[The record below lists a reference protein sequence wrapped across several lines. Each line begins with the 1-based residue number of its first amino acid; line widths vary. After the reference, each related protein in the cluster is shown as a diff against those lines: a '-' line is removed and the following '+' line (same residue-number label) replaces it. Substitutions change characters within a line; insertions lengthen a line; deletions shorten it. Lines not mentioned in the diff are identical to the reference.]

1 MSIVITGM
9 KRQLL
14 GLCAALTLF
23 SPAAGAAPPERV
35 VDGNRLIS
43 RSDPAVIIKLP
54 RNARHVG
61 ADRWDLYDIADAE
74 LHVFVEADRDK
85 NVKTLYWIQFEGY
98 LPSNTHIYD
107 YTKDEPVKFA
117 GRDFW
122 QRARFGPTNGAT
134 RAGSDLEHVRGLL
147 DKAGYKMP
155 AESMNVR
162 LVQVLDEA
170 RRKELMFI
178 YAEDLAPTGY
188 TAAQLMDGDK
198 TRPEW
203 EPIRQKLIA
212 RARQRIRI
220 ED

>member
-1 MSIVITGM
+1 M

-14 GLCAALTLF
+14 GYCAALVLLST
-23 SPAAGAAPPERV
+23 AASAASPERV
-35 VDGNRLIS
+35 VKGNRLIS
-43 RSDPAVIIKLP
+43 KADPAIVIKLP
-54 RNARHVG
+54 RNAKHVG

-85 NVKTLYWIQFEGY
+85 NVKVMYWIQFESY
-98 LPSNTHIYD
+98 LPSNTHTYN

-122 QRARFGPTNGAT
+122 QRARFGPTTGPA
-134 RAGSDLEHVRGLL
+134 RAGSDLEHVRALL
-147 DKAGYKMP
+147 DKAGYKTP
-155 AESMNVR
+155 ADTMNVR

-188 TAAQLMDGDK
+188 TSAQLMDGDK

-203 EPIRQKLIA
+203 EPIKQMMLE
-212 RARQRIRI
+212 RARERIRI
-220 ED
+220 VD

>member
-1 MSIVITGM
+1 M

-14 GLCAALTLF
+14 GLCAALFLL
-23 SPAAGAAPPERV
+23 PNPAGAASPERV
-35 VDGNRLIS
+35 VKGSRLIS
-43 RSDPAVIIKLP
+43 KADPAIVIKLP
-54 RNARHVG
+54 REAKYVG

-85 NVKTLYWIQFEGY
+85 NVKTMYWIQFEGY
-98 LPSNTHIYD
+98 LPSNTHIYN
-107 YTKDEPVKFA
+107 YTKDEAVKFA

-122 QRARFGPTNGAT
+122 QRARFGPTSGPP
-134 RAGSDLEHVRGLL
+134 RAGSDLEHVRALL
-147 DKAGYKMP
+147 AQAGYKTP
-155 AESMNVR
+155 AETMNVR

-188 TAAQLMDGDK
+188 TSAQLMDGEQ

-203 EPIRQKLIA
+203 EPIKQKLLE
-212 RARQRIRI
+212 RARKRIRI
-220 ED
+220 VD

>member
-1 MSIVITGM
+1 M

-14 GLCAALTLF
+14 GLCATLTLL
-23 SPAAGAAPPERV
+23 SATALAASPERV
-35 VDGNRLIS
+35 VKGNRLIS
-43 RSDPAVIIKLP
+43 KSDPAIVIKLP

-85 NVKTLYWIQFEGY
+85 VVKVMYWIQFEQY
-98 LPSNTHIYD
+98 LPTNSHIYN

-122 QRARFGPTNGAT
+122 QRARFGPTAGT
-134 RAGSDLEHVRGLL
+134 PRAGSDLEHVKAMLE
-147 DKAGYKMP
+147 KAGYKTP
-155 AESMNVR
+155 AETMNVR

-188 TAAQLMDGDK
+188 TSAQLLDGDK

-203 EPIRQKLIA
+203 EPLKQQLIE
-212 RARQRIRI
+212 RAHQRIRI
-220 ED
+220 RD